1 MLDST
6 ESNLDTRR
14 LARHAEALRN
24 RLLRRWLS
32 GAFRRGLRRLGAFCA
47 ALRGEAELRA
57 LDAHELH
64 DLGLDRSG
72 IAYAARHGRENQGDA
87 ASWRPPYTAT

>member
-1 MLDST
+1 MMDST
-6 ESNLDTRR
+6 EQNLDMRR

-32 GAFRRGLRRLGAFCA
+32 GAFNRGLRRLGAVFAC
-47 ALRGEAELRA
+47 LRGEAELRA

-72 IAYAARHGRENQGDA
+72 IAYAARHGREN
-87 ASWRPPYTAT
+87 